1 MKYLASNLK
10 YLRTEFL
17 LSQKKLGERI
27 NISASS
33 IGCYEK
39 ERSTPSLRNIQ
50 KLSTTFGVDI
60 DTLLHVDL
68 TTEHREISREGKNIR
83 VLPIVVESDNK
94 EKASIVPAKAA
105 AGYTEGYA
113 EPQFVSSLVNF
124 DLPFP
129 ELQKEQTYRVFQIT
143 GDSMLP
149 IKNNSYVITSY
160 LQNWRDVKFGSCY
173 IVLTKEDGIV
183 FKRIEKSES
192 THRLRMTS
200 DNDQYDPYEIHIN
213 DIKEIWVAKGII
225 DFDLDS

>member
-10 YLRTEFL
+10 YLRAEYL

-27 NISASS
+27 KISASS
-33 IGCYEK
+33 IGSYEHEK
-39 ERSTPSLRNIQ
+39 SVPSLRNMQ
-50 KLSTTFGVDI
+50 KLAATFDVGI

-68 TTEHREISREGKNIR
+68 SKDKREQSKDGRNIR
-83 VLPIVVESDNK
+83 VLPIVVASDNN
-94 EKASIVPAKAA
+94 EKASIVPAQAA

-113 EPQFVSSLVNF
+113 QPEFVSNLMNF

-149 IKNNSYVITSY
+149 IKNKSYIITSY
-160 LQNWRDVKFGSCY
+160 LQNWADVKYGSPY
-173 IVLTKEDGIV
+173 IILTKEDGIV

-192 THRLRMTS
+192 DQRLRMIS
-200 DNDQYDPYEIHIN
+200 DNKQYEPFEVHVN
-213 DIKEIWVAKGII
+213 DVQEIWIAKGVI
-225 DFDLDS
+225 DFDMN